1 MPGAEGGPCRPDAT
15 CDPGLVCNSRVCRQ
29 PTPAGG
35 AGSGAGGS
43 LGTGGTGPSNDAGG
57 TSDAGAGSF
66 DVAPHPPLPQV
77 ADYGGPVLSAPKVLP
92 IVFSGDSQVASINA
106 FLAEVAASAY
116 WQQTTSE
123 YGVGALTVLPA
134 VTLPAPPAS
143 ITDAALKSDIVVNTT
158 GTSPPWGPPDPSVIY
173 LFALPQGTS
182 VTAANQACCA
192 NFAGYHDETMSGPAM
207 VPYAVACVCP
217 NDFPGWNTLDVRTAT
232 MSHELVEAA
241 TDPFPRS
248 APALHTADAADVAWT
263 IITEGEL
270 ADMCAVAPDAFI
282 LPPGAKYV
290 VQRTWSNAAASLGQQ
305 PCVPA
310 PKAPPYFNSVPVLD
324 LVPFGGRQTRGVQI
338 PVGQSRTVALDL
350 FSVGPTP
357 KSWILTLYNY
367 EDFFGGTPSLGFSLD
382 KTSGHNGDVL
392 QLTITALKANTQVG
406 AAPFVIVSTYSTP
419 SSADYQANVSMGLV
433 TN

>member
-1 MPGAEGGPCRPDAT
+1 
-15 CDPGLVCNSRVCRQ
+15 LVCNSRVCRQ
-29 PTPAGG
+29 PNPTGG
-35 AGSGAGGS
+35 GGSGAGGS
-43 LGTGGTGPSNDAGG
+43 LGTGGAGPGNDAG
-57 TSDAGAGSF
+57 TVDAGGSF
-66 DVAPHPPLPQV
+66 DVAPHPSLPEV
-77 ADYGGPVLSAPKVLP
+77 VDFGGPVLATPKVLP
-92 IVFSGDSQVASINA
+92 IVFGGDSQVADVKA
-106 FLAEVAASAY
+106 FLDEVAASAY
-116 WQQTTSE
+116 WRQTTSE
-123 YGVGALTVLPA
+123 YGVGTLTVLPV
-134 VTLPAPPAS
+134 VTLPTPQTS
-143 ITDAALKSDIVVNTT
+143 ITDAALQSEIAVNTA
-158 GTSPPWGPPDPSVIY
+158 GSPAPWGPPDPSVIY
-173 LFALPQGTS
+173 LFALPQGTIA
-182 VTAANQACCA
+182 TDRNFACCTD
-192 NFAGYHDETMSGPAM
+192 FGGYHDETASGTAM

-217 NDFPGWNTLDVRTAT
+217 NAFPGWSALDIRTAT
-232 MSHELVEAA
+232 MSHELIEAA

-248 APALHTADAADVAWT
+248 APALHVADDADVAWT
-263 IITEGEL
+263 LITEGEVG
-270 ADMCAVAPDAFI
+270 DMCAVAPDAFI
-282 LPPGAKYV
+282 LPAGAKYV

-392 QLTITALKANTQVG
+392 QLTITALQANAQVG
-406 AAPFVIVSTYSTP
+406 ASPFVVVSTYSAP
-419 SSADYQANVSMGLV
+419 SSADYQVNVSMGLV